1 MSSSPRWE
9 TINGVRYPVVEV
21 ISALTNSHKI
31 RNGTFPQQPLQ
42 ATLVTGEE
50 QQAFVEYVPLPSTD
64 GGTITF
70 VKKE

>member
-9 TINGVRYPVVEV
+9 TINGVRYPVVEI
-21 ISALTNSHKI
+21 ISAITNSHKI
-31 RNGTFPQQPLQ
+31 RNGTFPQPLQ
-42 ATLVTGEE
+42 ATLVTEE
-50 QQAFVEYVPLPSTD
+50 SPQAFVEYVALPSTD

>member
-9 TINGVRYPVVEV
+9 TINGVRYPVVE
-21 ISALTNSHKI
+21 IIAALTNSQKL
-31 RNGTFPQQPLQ
+31 RNGTFPQPLQ
-42 ATLVTGEE
+42 ATLVTEE
-50 QQAFVEYVPLPSTD
+50 SPQAFVEYVALPSTD